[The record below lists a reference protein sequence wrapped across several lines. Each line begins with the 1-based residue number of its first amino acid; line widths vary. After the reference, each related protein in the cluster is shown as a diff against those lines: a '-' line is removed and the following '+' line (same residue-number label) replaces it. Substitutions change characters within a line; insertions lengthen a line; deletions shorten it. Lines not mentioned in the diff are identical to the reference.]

1 MNIITP
7 KYNYVKGSKVCNKG
21 KMGDLLKTLA
31 TNIESGILSAMLIF
45 SVFFIYTFRKK
56 VPQWAASLIK
66 LDVRSESI
74 KISSLRDHDIFSTC
88 ARVRKQVELMKF
100 YTGGE
105 YDATKTK
112 MCADFAKHKVKICGK
127 RIYALIDTD
136 LSTYTPDALKKLIL
150 AEQSKMHEEY
160 VALIKSDW
168 LSKGIM
174 QEDVDYVVELFEK
187 FRYDVIVSFEHRINS
202 IFGSTYHKNNF
213 ERLLAVFEMWSMG
226 IDLLPKDMLTTFES
240 LNGKFK
246 KIKFK

>member
-1 MNIITP
+1 MSIIAL
-7 KYNYVKGSKVCNKG
+7 KYNYKECNKV
-21 KMGDLLKTLA
+21 KMGDLFKTLA
-31 TNIESGILSAMLIF
+31 TNIESGILSAGLIF

-56 VPQWAASLIK
+56 VPQWVASLFKI
-66 LDVRSESI
+66 DVRSESD
-74 KISSLRDHDIFSTC
+74 KILSLRNHDIFSTC
-88 ARVRKQVELMKF
+88 IRVKKQVELMKF

-105 YDATKTK
+105 YDATKTR
-112 MCADFAKHKVKICGK
+112 MCGDFARHKVKVCGN
-127 RIYALIDTD
+127 RIYALLDND
-136 LSTYTPDALKKLIL
+136 LSSYTADALKKLIL
-150 AEQSKMHEEY
+150 SEQSKMHEEY

-168 LSKGIM
+168 LSKGII

-226 IDLLPKDMLTTFES
+226 IDLLPKDMLTTFET

-246 KIKFK
+246 EINFK